1 MNAPGRAAT
10 PGSPRIL
17 RSLAPLAA
25 VLALLV
31 GCAAPSPDPATS
43 TAATSLPAGV
53 TVELRQTRADVA
65 LRQAAVEVRNTTDR
79 TLVVGSVAVTDPRF
93 AAPAERVVER
103 ASTLAPG
110 AVADIRVQ
118 LDDVACDASDDA
130 AATVTLHY
138 RWSEG
143 EADAVATAPIVDAVP
158 FVAALHANECLQV
171 EAERS
176 AAIAFGRFLP
186 SPPREPATLELV
198 VTPTAGVGALRIVG
212 IRETNLLTTPDVEDS
227 VHPLDIDQTGAD
239 RSAVTVGLPILP
251 ARCDAHAVQ
260 EDKRGTVFRV
270 LVEVDGRAG
279 SFDLAATPEMRG
291 EILGWIAEWCGF

>member
-1 MNAPGRAAT
+1 V
-10 PGSPRIL
+10 IVL
-17 RSLAPLAA
+17 LA
-25 VLALLV
+25 
-31 GCAAPSPDPATS
+31 GCAAASDPAAAPS
-43 TAATSLPAGV
+43 TELPDGV

-65 LRQAAVEVRNTTDR
+65 FRQAAVEVRNATER
-79 TLVVGSVAVTDPRF
+79 TLVVGAVSVADPRF
-93 AAPAERVVER
+93 AAPAERVVAR
-103 ASTLAPG
+103 TSTLAPG
-110 AVADIRVQ
+110 AVADVRVQ
-118 LDDVACDASDDA
+118 LADVACDAPDEA
-130 AATVTLHY
+130 EATVTLHY
-138 RWSEG
+138 RWG
-143 EADAVATAPIVDAVP
+143 DDDADAVATAPIVDAVP

-171 EAERS
+171 EAEQS
-176 AAIAFGRFLP
+176 ARIAFGRFTP
-186 SPPREPATLELV
+186 SPPGEPAALELV
-198 VTPTAGVGALRIVG
+198 VTPAEGIGALRILG

-239 RSAVTVGLPILP
+239 RSAVTVELPILP